1 MTAGSEES
9 QTAAPYGRA
18 LWDADKKS
26 RLFAA
31 VVKTTEMAKGAGL
44 LERTK
49 DGKRADPA
57 ALCPSRPFPRRCDD
71 GGRGRLMD
79 GVTAQS
85 WHTVRAA
92 VLHQLAEEYRSWRKV
107 GDRTPDFAEAVK
119 AAQATRQA
127 AILFDKVSKMEQP
140 ARGATVP
147 VKGRTL
153 PALSW
158 QEQVMASATVTQ
170 RPFIALMW
178 ATGCRP
184 AEIERG
190 VTVRRV
196 QGGIEIEIPGAKVT
210 ETNGQPR
217 RKILID
223 AKSPAGASSRHCP
236 RCKVGDRDEPESEA
250 DWPRFRGH
258 SAANGSRGCLCIQ
271 LSAPGQRG
279 PEGGRR

>member
-1 MTAGSEES
+1 MRPTPIQHGEEANEMTAGSEES

-49 DGKRADPA
+49 GKDGKRADPA

-85 WHTVRAA
+85 WHTVRRRPAS
-92 VLHQLAEEYRSWRKV
+92 LAEEYRSWRKV

-127 AILFDKVSKMEQP
+127 AILFDKVSKMERP

-147 VKGRTL
+147 VKR
-153 PALSW
+153 PDAARA
-158 QEQVMASATVTQ
+158 VVARASDGISDRDAEAVH
-170 RPFIALMW
+170 RP
-178 ATGCRP
+178 
-184 AEIERG
+184 
-190 VTVRRV
+190 
-196 QGGIEIEIPGAKVT
+196 
-210 ETNGQPR
+210 
-217 RKILID
+217 D
-223 AKSPAGASSRHCP
+223 
-236 RCKVGDRDEPESEA
+236 VGDRMPASRDRA
-250 DWPRFRGH
+250 RRD
-258 SAANGSRGCLCIQ
+258 SAAC
-271 LSAPGQRG
+271 PGRD
-279 PEGGRR
+279 RD

>member
-49 DGKRADPA
+49 KTASEQTLRLYARLARSRVDVTTADG
-57 ALCPSRPFPRRCDD
+57 
-71 GGRGRLMD
+71 GRLMD

-127 AILFDKVSKMEQP
+127 AILFDKVSKMGSPLVVRQSRSK
-140 ARGATVP
+140 A
-147 VKGRTL
+147 GR
-153 PALSW
+153 
-158 QEQVMASATVTQ
+158 
-170 RPFIALMW
+170 
-178 ATGCRP
+178 
-184 AEIERG
+184 
-190 VTVRRV
+190 
-196 QGGIEIEIPGAKVT
+196 
-210 ETNGQPR
+210 
-217 RKILID
+217 
-223 AKSPAGASSRHCP
+223 CP
-236 RCKVGDRDEPESEA
+236 RC
-250 DWPRFRGH
+250 RGK
-258 SAANGSRGCLCIQ
+258 SK
-271 LSAPGQRG
+271 
-279 PEGGRR
+279 

>member
-1 MTAGSEES
+1 MQGEEAYAADPYPSMARRRTKMTAGSEES

-49 DGKRADPA
+49 DGKSEQTLRLYARLARSRVDVTTAD
-57 ALCPSRPFPRRCDD
+57 
-71 GGRGRLMD
+71 GGRLMD

-127 AILFDKVSKMEQP
+127 AILFDKVSKMERP

-147 VKGRTL
+147 VKR
-153 PALSW
+153 PDAARA
-158 QEQVMASATVTQ
+158 VVARASDGISDRDAEAVH
-170 RPFIALMW
+170 RP
-178 ATGCRP
+178 
-184 AEIERG
+184 
-190 VTVRRV
+190 
-196 QGGIEIEIPGAKVT
+196 
-210 ETNGQPR
+210 
-217 RKILID
+217 D
-223 AKSPAGASSRHCP
+223 
-236 RCKVGDRDEPESEA
+236 VGDRMPASRDRA
-250 DWPRFRGH
+250 RRD
-258 SAANGSRGCLCIQ
+258 SAAC
-271 LSAPGQRG
+271 PGRD
-279 PEGGRR
+279 RD